1 MLTNRFQSGDNC
13 MVSIFY
19 RISFWTAVA
28 ALPAVFLY
36 NDRLFTALNCD
47 KNGGRLDMFFLF
59 LTSLADGLWVAMI
72 AAIVQSLRPR
82 HFGIF
87 LIALIL
93 GNLILHGGKF
103 LFDSD
108 RPLRLLGSASVCVLG
123 QPLTVR
129 SFPSGHSFA
138 IMLLFMFVRPA
149 RSLPLAMALLALT
162 VLAVISRAYVGA
174 HFPRDMIVGAL
185 IAVVSYLAAE
195 KLAVKIKPWGWP
207 AFTQK
212 LTIAAAGLAVT
223 LGYIFF
229 YHEKTRELEF
239 LLTPAAWCVAAYWV
253 IYSGV
258 IFIRRVRPQA

>member
-1 MLTNRFQSGDNC
+1 MLTNRFHSGDNC

-47 KNGGRLDMFFLF
+47 KNGGRLDMFFLL

-149 RSLPLAMALLALT
+149 RSLPLA
-162 VLAVISRAYVGA
+162 
-174 HFPRDMIVGAL
+174 
-185 IAVVSYLAAE
+185 
-195 KLAVKIKPWGWP
+195 VKM
-207 AFTQK
+207 
-212 LTIAAAGLAVT
+212 
-223 LGYIFF
+223 
-229 YHEKTRELEF
+229 
-239 LLTPAAWCVAAYWV
+239 
-253 IYSGV
+253 
-258 IFIRRVRPQA
+258 